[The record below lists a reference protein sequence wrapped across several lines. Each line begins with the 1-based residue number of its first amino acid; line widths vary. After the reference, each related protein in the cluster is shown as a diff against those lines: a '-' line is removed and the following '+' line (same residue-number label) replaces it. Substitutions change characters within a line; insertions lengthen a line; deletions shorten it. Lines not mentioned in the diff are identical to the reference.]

1 MRRTLKPLILLAIP
15 ALVAVSACSSSG
27 GGSAADTT
35 GTPTANA
42 SQATSELGADLD
54 ITVSGQY
61 GQQPSVSIPAAKAGP
76 DLMVKTILKGNG
88 PAIGATTLAY
98 ANYVTYL
105 WDGSANKLVGDT
117 YARAPE
123 QFLASAEIPGLA
135 TALNGRTEGS
145 RILAV
150 IPPADAYGTSGDPE
164 EGVSGSDTLV
174 FVIDIVGAF
183 QGNAAVSGSMTQ
195 AGAGLP
201 TVSGTVSPTITIPSS
216 PAPSALEAKTLVKG
230 TGAVVKAGDTIVAQ
244 YTGVNWR
251 TGKVFDSSWSR
262 KEPLGVEIGASPA
275 QVITGWNALE
285 GQTVGSR
292 VLLVIPPKY
301 GYGTAGQPKVGIKGT
316 DTLVFVVDVLAA
328 YK

>member
-1 MRRTLKPLILLAIP
+1 MRRTLKPLVLIAIP
-15 ALVAVSACSSSG
+15 ALVALSACSSSG
-27 GGSAADTT
+27 GGSGATPGT
-35 GTPTANA
+35 TPTANA

-61 GQQPSVSIPAAKAGP
+61 GKQPSVSIPAAKAGP
-76 DLMVKTILKGNG
+76 DLMVKTILKGSG
-88 PAIGATTLAY
+88 PAISDSTVAY

-117 YARAPE
+117 YVNAPE
-123 QFLASAEIPGLA
+123 EFLASQEIPGLA

-183 QGNAAVSGSMTQ
+183 APEATVSGSMTQ

-201 TVSGTVSPTITIPSS
+201 TVSGTVSPKVTIPST
-216 PAPSALEAKTLVKG
+216 APPSTLEAKTLVKG
-230 TGAVVKAGDTIVAQ
+230 TGAVVKAGNTIVTQ

-262 KEPLGVEIGASPA
+262 KEPLGVEVGASPA

-292 VLLVIPPKY
+292 VLLIIPPKD
-301 GYGTAGQPKVGIKGT
+301 GYGKAGESKAGIKGT
-316 DTLVFVVDVLAA
+316 DTLVFVVDILAA